1 MTETTKA
8 HIQLTYDGKWA
19 GDARHPLKVG
29 EVGFLLELTPVSTNA
44 QFKPRKRVELRP
56 HPVRTAGSLEEMLFG
71 FLESDRTDVE
81 ALGVATVTEAA
92 GNGRGQIL
100 TLWDDEAKAA
110 LKKLG
115 YPELAEELPYA
126 EEPYGS

>member
-1 MTETTKA
+1 MTTIKN
-8 HIQLTYDGKWA
+8 HIQSTYDGKWA

-29 EVGFLLELTPVSTNA
+29 EVGFLLELTPVPTNA

-81 ALGVATVTEAA
+81 ALGVATVTEASA
-92 GNGRGQIL
+92 NGRGEIK
-100 TLWDDEAKAA
+100 TLWDEEAKAA

-115 YPELAEELPYA
+115 YPELSEELQYA
-126 EEPYGS
+126 DEQYGG